1 MSNCKQL
8 YYQTLAFEMKVVLP
22 SLSHCCKDPRYY
34 SSLFSP
40 LALLFQAKHP
50 LQKYIYIYSFKS
62 WVGKK
67 LKDIFTKLNIHMVP
81 SSGARSPASASSLI
95 APMQSIIIISIC
107 KINVILKI
115 SETVATMFFLYK

>member
-1 MSNCKQL
+1 MSNCKQH

-50 LQKYIYIYSFKS
+50 LQKKKKKYSFKS
-62 WVGKK
+62 WGGKK
-67 LKDIFTKLNIHMVP
+67 LKGIFTKLNIHMVP

-95 APMQSIIIISIC
+95 APMQNISIISIC
-107 KINVILKI
+107 KMNVIIKI
-115 SETVATMFFLYK
+115 SEL

>member
-1 MSNCKQL
+1 
-8 YYQTLAFEMKVVLP
+8 VLP

-50 LQKYIYIYSFKS
+50 LQKKKKYSFKS
-62 WVGKK
+62 WGGKK
-67 LKDIFTKLNIHMVP
+67 LKGIFTKLNIHMVP

-95 APMQSIIIISIC
+95 APMQSISIISIC
-107 KINVILKI
+107 KMNVIIKI

>member
-1 MSNCKQL
+1 MSNCKQH

-50 LQKYIYIYSFKS
+50 LQK
-62 WVGKK
+62 KK
-67 LKDIFTKLNIHMVP
+67 KNT
-81 SSGARSPASASSLI
+81 ASNLGVV
-95 APMQSIIIISIC
+95 
-107 KINVILKI
+107 KN
-115 SETVATMFFLYK
+115 